1 MKFEDE
7 EVSLAVREPRM
18 ASIMEALE
26 LLAVEGS
33 GGVVVVDVIVL

>member
-18 ASIMEALE
+18 ASIMEAFE
-26 LLAVEGS
+26 LLAVGGS
-33 GGVVVVDVIVL
+33 SVVAVDVIVS